1 MNKSLHYIFS
11 LFPNPR
17 DAFIFLYL
25 LSLAD
30 DNGVVQENVT
40 AIARN
45 LNIPKTTMS
54 DILKRLSRTYGVC
67 TVVCTDIRKGA
78 VVTISNLDNYKDAVC
93 TDVCTSKDFTPNKV
107 RTKGISELSTSPD
120 TKTQK
125 RPRFQKPTIEEVRT
139 YVNDQNYSFS
149 PEAFYDFYEA
159 NGWVQGKGKP
169 IRSWQAA
176 CRTWQRYNTTST
188 KPMSTALKQQDL
200 NFADDKQNDW

>member
-1 MNKSLHYIFS
+1 
-11 LFPNPR
+11 
-17 DAFIFLYL
+17 
-25 LSLAD
+25 
-30 DNGVVQENVT
+30 
-40 AIARN
+40 
-45 LNIPKTTMS
+45 MS

-93 TDVCTSKDFTPNKV
+93 TDVCTNKDFTPNKV
-107 RTKGISELSTSPD
+107 RTKGISELSTSPEA
-120 TKTQK
+120 KTQK
-125 RPRFQKPTIEEVRT
+125 RPRFQKPTIEQVRA
-139 YVNDQNYSFS
+139 YVREQHYSFS

-159 NGWVQGKGKP
+159 KDWMIGKNRMKD
-169 IRSWQAA
+169 WKAA